1 MAGASKAGGGS
12 SLFTSASSMMV
23 NPDTVDL
30 TTDDANEDES
40 PGKRRKTSPEER
52 KETKRYDPVEYREK
66 QRIKR
71 EKDERTKKKRQECR
85 QTSIFDAMAG
95 ANAPNLR
102 GSADPIPKE
111 VWQRI
116 LAHAPVSSL
125 RDVRLVSKTLRN
137 AVDDEGFLP
146 FTKIAQ
152 QTRRMRTI
160 DADRVISESASGRR
174 KLPPTQLAE
183 AVAAGGGPRFGHAS
197 PRQDLPP
204 DRPARDDE
212 DHAAGI
218 IQRIARDKPFATPM
232 SASALAREVEIG
244 VERAEARDERTPV
257 RGHVP
262 GEGLA
267 ATVRE
272 LARWKIVGSHGW
284 ALLAAAI
291 LVAAE
296 DYGTIALLL
305 DAAHRACV
313 RTGREPDA
321 DDGGERR
328 HHAGDYCA
336 REDLT
341 EFISL
346 LAMALR
352 VPTRWTR
359 GAVDEYDEA
368 LVEPSASRL
377 AHLDAAAGYLEL
389 IPHREAAG
397 DVGADRGFTSRLTHE
412 QLSIVSADVKKDEV
426 LLVRARSPARVRRRP
441 CWST

>member
-160 DADRVISESASGRR
+160 DADRVIAESSSGRR
-174 KLPPTQLAE
+174 KLPPT
-183 AVAAGGGPRFGHAS
+183 
-197 PRQDLPP
+197 
-204 DRPARDDE
+204 
-212 DHAAGI
+212 
-218 IQRIARDKPFATPM
+218 
-232 SASALAREVEIG
+232 
-244 VERAEARDERTPV
+244 
-257 RGHVP
+257 
-262 GEGLA
+262 
-267 ATVRE
+267 
-272 LARWKIVGSHGW
+272 
-284 ALLAAAI
+284 
-291 LVAAE
+291 
-296 DYGTIALLL
+296 
-305 DAAHRACV
+305 
-313 RTGREPDA
+313 
-321 DDGGERR
+321 
-328 HHAGDYCA
+328 
-336 REDLT
+336 
-341 EFISL
+341 
-346 LAMALR
+346 
-352 VPTRWTR
+352 
-359 GAVDEYDEA
+359 
-368 LVEPSASRL
+368 
-377 AHLDAAAGYLEL
+377 
-389 IPHREAAG
+389 
-397 DVGADRGFTSRLTHE
+397 
-412 QLSIVSADVKKDEV
+412 
-426 LLVRARSPARVRRRP
+426 
-441 CWST
+441 